1 MYIGPAHAYTV
12 AAFCVC
18 TCFCVYVN
26 VFVDIESFEIKC
38 QTEGTCVRD
47 VVYVIQQTKQF
58 NSDSNTFQMYA
69 CLCVDGVR
77 LGMYEMHNTE
87 CVCVFL
93 PMFFYRGIVS

>member
-1 MYIGPAHAYTV
+1 M
-12 AAFCVC
+12 
-18 TCFCVYVN
+18 YVN

-93 PMFFYRGIVS
+93 PMFFYRGIVSWFSVHHRNETKKMRAFVFVFT